1 MKRRALLLSFLLP
14 LFPLACSSGTGGRLV
29 SIRMRLSGDAS
40 ATRFTTSLGYEI
52 ALDEAE
58 LVLGPIYAFAPA
70 DELVTHRWWRS
81 VAYAHGGLD
90 PLDGRKVRAELLERV
105 VVDALS
111 DEALVFDAAAEEGA
125 IDELRLGLESDGA
138 VLDGHVAHVVG
149 TATRDG
155 VTSAFDAWLDVGATD
170 TERRVLVPFVAELHE
185 ASVLGVR
192 VDARAW
198 LDGVAFDR
206 LGECATPCPFPTA
219 SQPALAAALGVRSA
233 RGYQPSIESGT
244 E

>member
-1 MKRRALLLSFLLP
+1 MKRRVLLTTFLLV

-29 SIRMRLSGDAS
+29 SIQMRFSGDPS
-40 ATRFTTSLGYEI
+40 ATRFTTSLGYEVT
-52 ALDEAE
+52 LEEAE
-58 LVLGPIYAFAPA
+58 LVLGPVYAFAPA
-70 DELVTHRWWRS
+70 DELVTRRWWRS

-125 IDELRLGLESDGA
+125 IDELRLGLESEDA
-138 VLDGHVAHVVG
+138 LLDGHVAHVVG
-149 TATRDG
+149 TAVKDG
-155 VTSAFDAWLDVGATD
+155 VTSAFDAWIDVGASD
-170 TERRVLVPFVAELHE
+170 TERRALVPFVGELHE
-185 ASVLGVR
+185 ASVLNVR
-192 VDARAW
+192 VDARVW

-206 LGECATPCPFPTA
+206 LVDCTTPCEFPTE
-219 SQPALAAALGVRSA
+219 SQPALAAALGVRNA
-233 RGYQPSIESGT
+233 HAYQPSIESGI